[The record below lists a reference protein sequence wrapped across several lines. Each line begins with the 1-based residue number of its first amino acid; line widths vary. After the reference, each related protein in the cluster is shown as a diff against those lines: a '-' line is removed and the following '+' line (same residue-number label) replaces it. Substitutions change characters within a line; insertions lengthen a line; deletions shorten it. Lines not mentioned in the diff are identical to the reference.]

1 MQQISTV
8 QGTNDVHTHFTNDAS
23 IVIKFGT
30 GGKSKG
36 DKYLMEVCL
45 LIAINSQT
53 GERRR
58 LVYACATGEERVQ
71 AAG

>member
-1 MQQISTV
+1 MSV
-8 QGTNDVHTHFTNDAS
+8 
-23 IVIKFGT
+23 VIKFGT

-53 GERRR
+53 GEKRR

>member
-1 MQQISTV
+1 MQQISNV
-8 QGTNDVHTHFTNDAS
+8 QDTNDVHAHFTNDMS
-23 IVIKFGT
+23 MGIKFGT

-36 DKYLMEVCL
+36 DNYLMEVCL
-45 LIAINSQT
+45 LIAINSET

-58 LVYACATGEERVQ
+58 LVYACATGEQRVQ